1 MTVIYS
7 APHTHSTIGRWA
19 TLIAKT
25 IDSYGLD
32 SHSIFSHEGISLDK
46 LKENNARIDNV
57 KLNNICLQAQLLS
70 NDPYFS
76 LRLANCMK
84 PCVLDALGLSLSVS
98 QHVYDALKR
107 FTRFSSYLND
117 GMNAFLHESRTEV
130 ALSINAKF
138 NHEEVTNLHIEAT
151 FSSVFKIL
159 QSISG
164 ENFNVKS
171 LHFRHSFH
179 FDHKPLEDFYDC
191 PVFFSSD
198 NNKIVFERVGIL
210 DNYCFS
216 NSTLT
221 RKLDEWL
228 DEYLLNYSTSLA
240 SNKVKNYLLK
250 QQHLEDID
258 QQEVADNLDL
268 SIRMLQR
275 KLKEENTNY
284 TKLLDECRQKI
295 AFKLIMDENISLTK
309 LTSILGFAEQT
320 NFTRAFKRWSGTTP
334 HQYRS
339 NTVH

>member
-1 MTVIYS
+1 MSVIYS
-7 APHTHSTIGRWA
+7 VPHTHSTIGRWA

-25 IDSYGLD
+25 MDSYGLD
-32 SHSIFSHEGISLDK
+32 SRAIFSHEGVSLDK
-46 LKENNARIDNV
+46 LRENNARIDNV
-57 KLNNICLQAQLLS
+57 KLANICLQAQQLC

-84 PCVLDALGLSLSVS
+84 PCVLDALGLSLSMS

-117 GMNAFLHESRTEV
+117 AMDAILHENKDEV
-130 ALSINAKF
+130 ALSICSKSPPLEA
-138 NHEEVTNLHIEAT
+138 TNLHIEAT
-151 FSSVFKIL
+151 FSSVFKML
-159 QSISG
+159 KSISG
-164 ENFNVKS
+164 ENFKVKA
-171 LHFRHSFH
+171 LHFRHAFN
-179 FDHKPLEDFYDC
+179 FDHKPFEDFYNC

-198 NNKIVFERVGIL
+198 KNEIIFERSGIF

-216 NSTLT
+216 NSILT

-228 DEYLLNYSTSLA
+228 DDYLLNHSNSLA
-240 SNKVKNYLLK
+240 SNKVKIYLLK
-250 QQHLEDID
+250 QPHLESID
-258 QQEVADNLDL
+258 QQEVAEHLDL

-275 KLKEENTNY
+275 KLKEENTSY

-295 AFKLIMDENISLTK
+295 AFKLILDETMSLTK

>member
-1 MTVIYS
+1 MSMIYS

-25 IDSYGLD
+25 MDSYGLD
-32 SHSIFSHEGISLDK
+32 SQAIFSHEGVSLDK

-57 KLNNICLQAQLLS
+57 KLNNICLQAQQLS

-84 PCVLDALGLSLSVS
+84 PCVLDTLGLSLSVS

-117 GMNAFLHESRTEV
+117 GINAFLHESKTEV
-130 ALSINAKF
+130 ALSINAKSH
-138 NHEEVTNLHIEAT
+138 HEKVTSLHIEAT
-151 FSSVFKIL
+151 FSAVFKIL
-159 QSISG
+159 KSISG
-164 ENFNVKS
+164 DNFKVKS
-171 LHFRHSFH
+171 LHFRHAFN

-198 NNKIVFERVGIL
+198 NNKIIFERIGTF
-210 DNYCFS
+210 DNYCYS

-221 RKLDEWL
+221 SKLDEWL
-228 DEYLLNYSTSLA
+228 EEYLLTHSNNLT
-240 SNKVKNYLLK
+240 SNKVKNNLLK
-250 QQHLEDID
+250 QPNLESID
-258 QQEVADNLDL
+258 QQDVAEQLGL

-275 KLKEENTNY
+275 RLKEENTSY

-295 AFKLIMDENISLTK
+295 AFKLIRDDNLSLTK
-309 LTSILGFAEQT
+309 LTSMLGFAEQT

-334 HQYRS
+334 HQYRT
-339 NTVH
+339 NKVH